1 MERLN
6 GASRHYF
13 DKGVYMKKVVFV
25 VLVFLLLTAG
35 VFGQTTTNCSTCN
48 GTGKISQNCI
58 SCLGKGSTPSFMYG
72 VYLEMPCYFCA
83 GTGKQSSP
91 CYTCN
96 GTGKITVA
104 APAPATGSTSPQSTS
119 AASGNTTRSNALALR
134 LGQDLTVTFSG
145 AESRWYSFDITQ
157 NNSALVV
164 QTRGSVDTL
173 LDLYDSNG
181 NRITSDDDSGD
192 GFNAR
197 ISRTLNPGKYYV
209 EVKNYDKKAGQ
220 STLNAAVQ
228 SSAATPA
235 TTPAPAPAT
244 RTIPAGAVTCT
255 TCNGSGIWI
264 MSSSKCTRCNGTGSI
279 NLGYASM
286 FCVTCMGT
294 GTATLSG
301 TCPFCHGNG
310 WYYPDQLRAELEAVS
325 PSTGSPSTGSS
336 STGSSSSSGS
346 SNIDV
351 GQMVRNY
358 QNMGRNV
365 EQALDNYRNAV
376 RRGATQSELNNLR
389 SRVVSLQQSMR
400 SYRLDCNSKG
410 ASIAAD
416 YYETVSP

>member
-1 MERLN
+1 
-6 GASRHYF
+6 
-13 DKGVYMKKVVFV
+13 V
-25 VLVFLLLTAG
+25 
-35 VFGQTTTNCSTCN
+35 
-48 GTGKISQNCI
+48 
-58 SCLGKGSTPSFMYG
+58 YG
-72 VYLEMPCYFCA
+72 VYINQPCYFCA
-83 GTGKQSSP
+83 GTGKST
-91 CYTCN
+91 CYTCG
-96 GTGKITVA
+96 GTGKVTVA
-104 APAPATGSTSPQSTS
+104 APAPATGSTPPQTTS
-119 AASGNTTRSNALALR
+119 AASGNTTRLNALALR

-181 NRITSDDDSGD
+181 NRIASDDDSGD
-192 GFNAR
+192 SYNAR

-228 SSAATPA
+228 SSATTPA
-235 TTPAPAPAT
+235 TTPAPAT
-244 RTIPAGAVTCT
+244 RTIPVGADICFM
-255 TCNGSGIWI
+255 CNGSGVYTESWP
-264 MSSSKCTRCNGTGSI
+264 C
-279 NLGYASM
+279 GY
-286 FCVTCMGT
+286 CMGT
-294 GTATLSG
+294 GTMANPYAFWGVGHPATISCTYCNGSG
-301 TCPFCHGNG
+301 TRTATSTCVTCHGNG
-310 WYYPDQLRAELEAVS
+310 WYYLDQLLAESGSAPAPVA
-325 PSTGSPSTGSS
+325 GSPSTGSS
-336 STGSSSSSGS
+336 SPGSSSSSGS

-365 EQALDNYRNAV
+365 EMALDNYRNAV

-389 SRVVSLQQSMR
+389 NEVTRLQQRMR
-400 SYRLDCNSKG
+400 EYRLECNGRG